1 MTKRVA
7 LRSLALAAIALLL
20 ASCFKVDMTLDVSQ
34 DNTVSGSAVIAVD
47 KKLVALSGQNV
58 DDLFKNADSTNLPP
72 GASVAPYD
80 DGDFVGQEI
89 TFDSVPLE
97 RFSGAND
104 PLTGAGEELS
114 ITREGDEFHVSG
126 NLDMSG
132 QEFTG
137 NDQIPQSV
145 LESFE
150 FGISIT
156 FPGEVKSATGAID
169 GNTVTWEPKFGEN
182 NRIEAVASAI
192 PSGGSPLVWILIA
205 AGVLIV
211 LLVAFLLIRAR
222 RPQPATGA
230 MGGTPTEPSMVDT
243 SSSAPGMVDAPPA
256 EPAPGSPEVPK
267 TVEPPDDE
275 GAPPPVPPVSG

>member
-1 MTKRVA
+1 MTKGAA

-47 KKLVALSGQNV
+47 KQLVALSGQNV

-97 RFSGAND
+97 KFSGAND

-145 LESFE
+145 LDSFE
-150 FGISIT
+150 FVISIT
-156 FPGEVKSATGAID
+156 FPGEVKSATGEID
-169 GNTVTWEPKFGEN
+169 GNTVMWEPKFGEN
-182 NRIEAVASAI
+182 NRIEAIASAI
-192 PSGGSPLVWILIA
+192 PSGGSPLVWMLIA

-222 RPQPATGA
+222 RAQPATRA
-230 MGGTPTEPSMVDT
+230 MDGTPTEPGMVRA

-256 EPAPGSPEVPK
+256 EQAPGSPDEPK

-275 GAPPPVPPVSG
+275 EAPPSVPPVRG

>member
-1 MTKRVA
+1 MTKGAA

-47 KKLVALSGQNV
+47 KQLVALSGQNV

-97 RFSGAND
+97 KFSGAND

-145 LESFE
+145 LDSFE
-150 FGISIT
+150 FVISIT
-156 FPGEVKSATGAID
+156 FPGEVKSATGEID
-169 GNTVTWEPKFGEN
+169 GNTVMWEPKFGEN
-182 NRIEAVASAI
+182 NRIEAIASAI

-205 AGVLIV
+205 AGVVIV

-222 RPQPATGA
+222 RAQPATRA
-230 MGGTPTEPSMVDT
+230 MDGTPTEPGMVRA

-256 EPAPGSPEVPK
+256 EQAPGSPDEPK

-275 GAPPPVPPVSG
+275 EAPPSVPPVRG

>member
-1 MTKRVA
+1 MTKRLA
-7 LRSLALAAIALLL
+7 LRSLALAAMALLL
-20 ASCFKVDMTLDVSQ
+20 ASCFKVDMNLDVSQ

-47 KKLVALSGQNV
+47 KQLVALSGQNV
-58 DDLFKNADSTNLPP
+58 DDLFKNADPTNLPP
-72 GASVAPYD
+72 GASIAPYD

-97 RFSGAND
+97 KFSGAND

-114 ITREGDEFHVSG
+114 ITRQGDEFHVSG

-132 QEFTG
+132 REFTG
-137 NDQIPQSV
+137 NDQIPQPI
-145 LESFE
+145 LDSFE
-150 FGISIT
+150 FVISIT
-156 FPGEVKSATGAID
+156 FPGEVKSATGEID

-222 RPQPATGA
+222 RAQPATGA
-230 MGGTPTEPSMVDT
+230 MDGTPTEPGMVRA

-256 EPAPGSPEVPK
+256 DRAPGSPVVPK

-275 GAPPPVPPVSG
+275 EAPPPVPPVTG